1 MCGICGILS
10 SQPADLALLAAQTT
24 SIAHRGPDGA
34 GYWHADQVAFG
45 HRRLAIIDLATGDQ
59 PLGNEDG
66 SIQVVFNGEIYNY
79 QALRAELI
87 ALGHC
92 FRTDGDTEVIAHAV
106 EQWGDA
112 VFVQREAALI
122 GPPLVEHW
130 LSRRYPL
137 IYDFDDA
144 MELLASQQYVHLS
157 V

>member
-1 MCGICGILS
+1 MCGICGSLS
-10 SQPADLALLAAQTT
+10 SDLLAQSALAAQTA

-66 SIQVVFNGEIYNY
+66 SIQ
-79 QALRAELI
+79 ALRAELI
-87 ALGHC
+87 TLGHC
-92 FRTDGDTEVIAHAV
+92 FRTDGDTEVIVHAV